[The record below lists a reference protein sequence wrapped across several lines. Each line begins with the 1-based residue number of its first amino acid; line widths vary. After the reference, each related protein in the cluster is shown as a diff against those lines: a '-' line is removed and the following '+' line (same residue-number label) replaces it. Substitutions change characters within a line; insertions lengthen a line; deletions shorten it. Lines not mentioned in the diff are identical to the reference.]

1 MTDNDEDGYFEHGVW
16 VKRSAEEKK
25 EAESS
30 SEKDTCK
37 CSDPDFE
44 KIVSDATASL
54 KATVDNLV
62 NTGNELLN
70 SEEKRA
76 ELESKAIAAGHSILK
91 SFENVV
97 KDARKTIEDLEKKQ

>member
-1 MTDNDEDGYFEHGVW
+1 MTDSEEDGHFVNGVW
-16 VKRSAEEKK
+16 VKNS
-25 EAESS
+25 EAEQKDAGTGASASS
-30 SEKDTCK
+30 GK
-37 CSDPDFE
+37 CGDPDFD
-44 KIVSDATASL
+44 KIVNDATASL

-62 NTGNELLN
+62 NRGNELLN

-97 KDARKTIEDLEKKQ
+97 KDAKKTLEDLEKKN

>member
-1 MTDNDEDGYFEHGVW
+1 MTDSEEDGHFVNGVW
-16 VKRSAEEKK
+16 VKNS
-25 EAESS
+25 EAEQKDAGASS
-30 SEKDTCK
+30 GK
-37 CSDPDFE
+37 CGDPDFD
-44 KIVSDATASL
+44 KIVNDATASL

-62 NTGNELLN
+62 NRGNELLN

-97 KDARKTIEDLEKKQ
+97 KDAKKTLEDLEKKN

>member
-1 MTDNDEDGYFEHGVW
+1 MTDNEEGHFVNGAW
-16 VKRSAEEKK
+16 VSKSEEEAK
-25 EAESS
+25 EGSWKS
-30 SEKDTCK
+30 NCK
-37 CSDPDFE
+37 EPDFD

-62 NTGNELLN
+62 STGNELLN

-91 SFENVV
+91 SFESVV
-97 KDARKTIEDLEKKQ
+97 KDAQKKLEDLEKKK